1 MAGGR
6 LARQRARCI
15 RAPAPS
21 GRGLACYF
29 RLRGYPYGAASGVTR
44 NHYRARGVAKLLR
57 SAAEAMMVQPNVAA
71 VRPVRRYEGL
81 ALIFLAGVVSGGLAV
96 AMWSGERSDSVKPA
110 AVASSTAQQQLPAAP
125 GRATDHQAR
134 NVSTPDDQS
143 RRLLLFLMMNGAGS
157 LGPYGKIGR

>member
-1 MAGGR
+1 MA
-6 LARQRARCI
+6 
-15 RAPAPS
+15 
-21 GRGLACYF
+21 
-29 RLRGYPYGAASGVTR
+29 
-44 NHYRARGVAKLLR
+44 
-57 SAAEAMMVQPNVAA
+57 QPNVAA

-110 AVASSTAQQQLPAAP
+110 AMASSTAPEAP
-125 GRATDHQAR
+125 GRATDHQAL
-134 NVSTPDDQS
+134 NISAPDDHS